1 MFLKSPPIV
10 DRPIRFALVG
20 CGRISQKHLEALRQ
34 HQSDAELDAVCDSD
48 PQRLRATVEA
58 TGARGFRLLT
68 EMIEKTEVDIVAL
81 ATPSGLHPAQTM
93 LAAKAGRHVMTEK
106 PMATR
111 WQDGLAMVDA
121 CDRAGVH
128 LFVVKQNRRNATLQL
143 LRRAIDKGRFG
154 RIFMVTINVFWAR
167 PQSYYDSDA
176 WRGTWEFDG
185 GALMNQASHYVDL
198 LDWLIGPVESVS
210 AFTATLDRNIQVE
223 DTAVVNVRWR
233 SGALGSVNVTMLTYP
248 KNLEGSITIIGKT
261 GTVRVGGV
269 AVNEI
274 QHWEFAQPDE
284 DDERVKTA
292 SYETTSVYG
301 FGHPLFYENVIKTLR
316 GEAEPD
322 TDGREGLRSLE
333 VLIASYLS
341 ARDGRRVPLPLQY

>member
-48 PQRLRATVEA
+48 PQRLRSTVEA

-68 EMIEKTEVDIVAL
+68 EMLEKTGVDIVAL

-128 LFVVKQNRRNATLQL
+128 LFVVKQNRRNATMQL
-143 LRRAIDKGRFG
+143 LTMVRA
-154 RIFMVTINVFWAR
+154 
-167 PQSYYDSDA
+167 
-176 WRGTWEFDG
+176 
-185 GALMNQASHYVDL
+185 
-198 LDWLIGPVESVS
+198 
-210 AFTATLDRNIQVE
+210 
-223 DTAVVNVRWR
+223 
-233 SGALGSVNVTMLTYP
+233 SGAARTLG
-248 KNLEGSITIIGKT
+248 T
-261 GTVRVGGV
+261 GC
-269 AVNEI
+269 
-274 QHWEFAQPDE
+274 
-284 DDERVKTA
+284 
-292 SYETTSVYG
+292 TS
-301 FGHPLFYENVIKTLR
+301 P
-316 GEAEPD
+316 A
-322 TDGREGLRSLE
+322 
-333 VLIASYLS
+333 
-341 ARDGRRVPLPLQY
+341 